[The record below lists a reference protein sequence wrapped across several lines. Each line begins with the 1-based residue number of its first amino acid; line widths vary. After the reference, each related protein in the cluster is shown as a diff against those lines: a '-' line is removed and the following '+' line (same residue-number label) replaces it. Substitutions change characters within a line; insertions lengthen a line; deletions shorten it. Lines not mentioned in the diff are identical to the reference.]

1 MDLIMN
7 VQGLGQIA
15 TTGLKPA
22 LVFRNRDEAK
32 KPVFKIADTYE
43 PSSAAERT
51 ELLQEIKKKIGS
63 GFYNSEK
70 VADDLSYGFANV
82 LNQM

>member
-1 MDLIMN
+1 MN

-15 TTGLKPA
+15 ATGYKSLSAAASNKDG
-22 LVFRNRDEAK
+22 VK
-32 KPVFKIADTYE
+32 KPLFKITDTFE
-43 PSSAAERT
+43 PSGASERT
-51 ELLQEIKKKIGS
+51 ELLQEIKKKINT

>member
-15 TTGLKPA
+15 ATGPRP
-22 LVFRNRDEAK
+22 VPFSRNRDEAK
-32 KPVFKIADTYE
+32 KPQFKIADTYE
-43 PSSAAERT
+43 PASAPERT

>member
-15 TTGLKPA
+15 ATGLKP
-22 LVFRNRDEAK
+22 VSVSRNRDEAK
-32 KPVFKIADTYE
+32 KPLFKITDTFE
-43 PSSAAERT
+43 SSGAPERAA
-51 ELLQEIKKKIGS
+51 LLQEIKNKINT

-82 LNQM
+82 LNRM

>member
-1 MDLIMN
+1 MN

-15 TTGLKPA
+15 VTGYKSLP
-22 LVFRNRDEAK
+22 VTRNKDEVK
-32 KPVFKIADTYE
+32 KPHFKISDTFE
-43 PSSAAERT
+43 PSNTSERK
-51 ELLQEIKKKIGS
+51 ELLQEVRNKINAGY
-63 GFYNSEK
+63 YNSEK